1 MERKW
6 SSKQL
11 RNNLEI
17 SGVSSVLSPVWF
29 CPRYRNNPIQLVT
42 LSLTSYKIV
51 PLRLASND
59 WSELHATTLCLRHIT
74 ILYFQHYFR
83 FRLLQRRI
91 IIFKSI
97 FTLYSWCDANVLS
110 TLSCFYRRVFIL
122 KIFYSVTDFLR
133 RFYQHECIIV
143 IIPQTLIVH

>member
-6 SSKQL
+6 PSEQS

-17 SGVSSVLSPVWF
+17 SEVSPVLSPVWF

-42 LSLTSYKIV
+42 LSLTSYEIV
-51 PLRLASND
+51 PLRLVSND
-59 WSELHATTLCLRHIT
+59 WSELHATTLRLRHIT
-74 ILYFQHYFR
+74 ILYFQRCIR

-97 FTLYSWCDANVLS
+97 FTSYNWCDANVLS
-110 TLSCFYRRVFIL
+110 TLSCLYRRVFIL
-122 KIFYSVTDFLR
+122 KISYSVTDFLR
-133 RFYQHECIIV
+133 RFYQHECIVV
-143 IIPQTLIVH
+143 IIPQTLIMH